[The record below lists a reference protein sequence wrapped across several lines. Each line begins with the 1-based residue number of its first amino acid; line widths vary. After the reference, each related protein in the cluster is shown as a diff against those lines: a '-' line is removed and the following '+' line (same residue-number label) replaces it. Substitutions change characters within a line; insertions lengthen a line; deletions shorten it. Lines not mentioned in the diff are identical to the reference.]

1 MQFIKEVKL
10 AQIIL
15 NPVGRP
21 RKRNEVCPYHRGQL
35 GFSYTNPVKKSGK
48 KNIHYIERFRH
59 YDTTL
64 KDHDIDKKV
73 RFKKP
78 RYANEYNRKLNE
90 ATAFSFKP
98 YLKRYDNFNCS
109 PIKSSDINTVLPI
122 VVYDFENITP
132 EQVINE
138 LKKLNGFKLSEQEID
153 WLLGQKQM
161 KGQANVREFY
171 KNLLN
176 ILKTGH
182 VVTFGEKAVKEG
194 DRILSL
200 KSFTG
205 NIING
210 FDKYG
215 MLSEILKM
223 REWKKNLSQSCSEKY
238 NHPQRTLQ
246 ELDSD

>member
-1 MQFIKEVKL
+1 M

-21 RKRNEVCPYHRGQL
+21 RKRNEVCPYPYCGQL
-35 GFSYTNPVKKSGK
+35 GFSYTNPVKKSE

-59 YDTTL
+59 YDRTL

-90 ATAFSFKP
+90 STAVSFKP
-98 YLKRYDNFNCS
+98 YLKRYGVLNCS

-122 VVYDFENITP
+122 VVYDFENIIP
-132 EQVINE
+132 EQVNNE
-138 LKKLNGFKLSEQEID
+138 LRKLNDLDLKVKEQEID
-153 WLLGQKQM
+153 WLLRQKQV
-161 KGQANVREFY
+161 KGQVNVREFY

-182 VVTFGEKAVKEG
+182 VVTFGEQAVKES
-194 DRILSL
+194 DR
-200 KSFTG
+200 
-205 NIING
+205 
-210 FDKYG
+210 
-215 MLSEILKM
+215 MEV
-223 REWKKNLSQSCSEKY
+223 
-238 NHPQRTLQ
+238 
-246 ELDSD
+246 